1 MESIRI
7 TEERMKVILPKEVQ
21 DSDALSDN
29 EKKTLAAVMNYYA
42 FFDKVKQQGYVY
54 LSNKLLRG
62 SVGIRQHLLLEAIQ
76 GLIEHGLIK
85 REAGDA
91 SHRLASKYYVLWD
104 NLKKPIKKL
113 ESDDIFA
120 SFYKKSEPSETPM
133 GTTDID
139 TDIDIETDT
148 DIVIEKEKEIDTVS
162 VPVQE
167 AVIETVPV
175 SVSEIVSDSYLNN
188 SLERK
193 RSYIDNPLQEEN
205 NNLSL
210 NNSLERK
217 EDKDSNNVNVEGD
230 TVPVKIDKKDKRKRS
245 STLEEDEDF
254 GGIADSNEY
263 STQEARKLKQQLLED
278 SNVEIVAQRFL
289 QPGSLM
295 SIKVCEYKKKIEDLQ
310 SLKIDGVRKYTDVQV
325 LEYVTLKAREDTA
338 LSSEEVVTLIDTL
351 SRELALHTVTP

>member
-7 TEERMKVILPKEVQ
+7 TADRMKVILPKEVQ

-62 SVGIRQHLLLEAIQ
+62 SVGIRQQLLLEAIQ

-120 SFYKKSEPSETPM
+120 SFYKNSEPSKTPM

-139 TDIDIETDT
+139 TDIDT

-167 AVIETVPV
+167 AVIETVSV
-175 SVSEIVSDSYLNN
+175 SDSEIVSDSYLNN

-193 RSYIDNPLQEEN
+193 RKEE
-205 NNLSL
+205 
-210 NNSLERK
+210 
-217 EDKDSNNVNVEGD
+217 KDSNNVNVVGD
-230 TVPVKIDKKDKRKRS
+230 TVPVHEVKKDKRRS
-245 STLEEDEDF
+245 LKHLKEEEDF
-254 GGIADSNEY
+254 GGIADSTEY
-263 STQEARKLKQQLLED
+263 STEETRRLKQQLLED
-278 SNVEIVAQRFL
+278 SNTEIVEQRFL
-289 QPGSLM
+289 QPGSLL
-295 SIKVCEYKKKIEDLQ
+295 SKKTLEYKKRIEELQ
-310 SLKIDGVRKYTDVQV
+310 SLNVEGRRKYTDEVIMD
-325 LEYVTLKAREDTA
+325 YVTSKIREDTA
-338 LSSEEVVTLIDTL
+338 LKADEVLTLIDTL
-351 SRELALHTVTP
+351 SREIALHTVTP